1 MNFLIFASSVIFAI
15 FLTIRMIS
23 INHQEQKERDAFW
36 SREYRANQTRK
47 KSLDSLTYITIPA
60 DLLEASNPTKSPEI
74 ATHLEELATLSTK
87 VIVNLTGLT
96 NTDLKLKYGAPNLP
110 LLTDYDLHYTKLSR
124 LLNQLGILYKEAG
137 DLETAIQFLSFAVDT
152 GSDIRTTYHTLGI
165 IYQEQG
171 NRTALNNL
179 YRQSFYLNKL
189 SKALIAQTMQEFGP
203 YNDLLDS

>member
-47 KSLDSLTYITIPA
+47 KSLDSLTYITIPT
-60 DLLEASNPTKSPEI
+60 DLLEASNPTRSPEI
-74 ATHLEELATLSTK
+74 ATCLEELSTLSTK
-87 VIVNLTGLT
+87 VIVNLAGLT

-110 LLTDYDLHYTKLSR
+110 LLTDYDLCYTRLSR
-124 LLNQLGILYKEAG
+124 LLNQLGILYKEANEL
-137 DLETAIQFLSFAVDT
+137 DTAIAFLSFSVET
-152 GSDIRTTYHTLGI
+152 GSDIRTTYHALAS
-165 IYQEQG
+165 IYHSQG
-171 NRTALNNL
+171 NRMALNDL
-179 YRQSFYLNKL
+179 YRRSCYLSKL
-189 SKALIAQTMQEFGP
+189 SKSLIGQTLQEFGP